1 MLHSVKRHPNQDEL
15 TESPLLN
22 RLGYECE
29 RTEKLD
35 DYLHENVCQGGC
47 RRDPNINTKSAE
59 EVLERLKHN
68 DKSVV
73 AGTDV
78 FDRLRDIDV
87 TEIFRLGRKREH
99 TESRTPMPV
108 NIAFAG
114 GNGCRMTVRNKKA
127 RLLMSYV
134 LLDR

>member
-1 MLHSVKRHPNQDEL
+1 MLHSVKCHPKQNEL
-15 TESPLLN
+15 TESSLLD

-35 DYLHENVCQGGC
+35 DYLHEDICQGGR
-47 RRDPNINTKSAE
+47 RRDPDINTKSAE
-59 EVLERLKHN
+59 EVLERPKHN
-68 DKSVV
+68 DKCVV
-73 AGTDV
+73 ASADV
-78 FDRLRDIDV
+78 FDRLWDLDV
-87 TEIFRLGRKREH
+87 TEIFRLGRKQEH
-99 TESRTPMPV
+99 TASRTPMPV

-127 RLLMSYV
+127 RLIMSYV